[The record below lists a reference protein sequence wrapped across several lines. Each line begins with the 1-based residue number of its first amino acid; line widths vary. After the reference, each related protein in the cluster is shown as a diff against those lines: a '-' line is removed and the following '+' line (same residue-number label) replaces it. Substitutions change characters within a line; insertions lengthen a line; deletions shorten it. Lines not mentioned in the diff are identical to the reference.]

1 MSNHSCSNCFTFWIC
16 RLTEIHFWGPGT
28 SNWWIHHKCCNFG
41 SSHLPSLEFNSSK
54 RKVVTHQLLAEVVR
68 DLSNKQSWK
77 WKMVILGGWA
87 VLSLSLFFGGGRRG
101 IVATNWVSPCNY
113 LFIFCW
119 MFVLDQSVHEP
130 VIFFIIIQA
139 FSWPKPLAK
148 KIPELE
154 RENDKTI

>member
-1 MSNHSCSNCFTFWIC
+1 
-16 RLTEIHFWGPGT
+16 
-28 SNWWIHHKCCNFG
+28 
-41 SSHLPSLEFNSSK
+41 
-54 RKVVTHQLLAEVVR
+54 
-68 DLSNKQSWK
+68 
-77 WKMVILGGWA
+77 
-87 VLSLSLFFGGGRRG
+87 
-101 IVATNWVSPCNY
+101 
-113 LFIFCW
+113 